1 MSEKITLKNVYQ
13 LVYAS
18 KAAEGFSEK
27 DLVDILR
34 IARKTNKELL
44 ITGALVYNKGFFL
57 QLLEGEREAVET
69 LFKDIEN
76 DTRHK
81 KVNCFNR
88 NEVPNRIFPDW
99 YMGFF
104 QHDLDESFAL
114 TGIVNIYESEHP
126 ASQFFIQKLLEVQT
140 NLHIH
145 QSTTESDDISDIN
158 WIIEEICSPS
168 MHLMFDMMNDSKFAK
183 HVLKLKLGL
192 DSLSVGVILCDMQR
206 DIAYVNKS
214 AVQILNDAD
223 IKNYIRI
230 ALPDFSVE
238 QLIGKNIDSF
248 HINPAHQINILE
260 KLTHT
265 VEYIINLGGHLLSVK
280 TTAIKDETDQR
291 IGYMAEIDDIT
302 IKEKNKADLLE
313 EVAKNK
319 KLNHQVLHMQ
329 KLESINRLT
338 SGIAHDFNNLL
349 MAIAGYNECNK
360 FSAEDVLLESIS
372 REQVSTEFLEN
383 SKQIQIATDKAVR
396 LIEKMLLYCRRDGG
410 GEIHHPVL
418 NLNEVLEEN
427 LKMLRSTIPTSIN
440 FERILVDQ
448 NLNLLNIDET
458 YLSQIIVNLFVNAQD
473 AINGNKKGTITLKTN
488 VVEYAQLVCSCCQCN
503 VDGRFVE
510 ITVADNGSG
519 IDPAIAKRIFEPFFT
534 TKQVGDGT
542 GLGLSVIVGMVHNA
556 GGHVLLES
564 EVGVGSTFRLLFPIS

>member
-1 MSEKITLKNVYQ
+1 
-13 LVYAS
+13 
-18 KAAEGFSEK
+18 
-27 DLVDILR
+27 
-34 IARKTNKELL
+34 
-44 ITGALVYNKGFFL
+44 
-57 QLLEGEREAVET
+57 
-69 LFKDIEN
+69 
-76 DTRHK
+76 
-81 KVNCFNR
+81 
-88 NEVPNRIFPDW
+88 
-99 YMGFF
+99 
-104 QHDLDESFAL
+104 
-114 TGIVNIYESEHP
+114 
-126 ASQFFIQKLLEVQT
+126 
-140 NLHIH
+140 
-145 QSTTESDDISDIN
+145 
-158 WIIEEICSPS
+158 
-168 MHLMFDMMNDSKFAK
+168 
-183 HVLKLKLGL
+183 
-192 DSLSVGVILCDMQR
+192 
-206 DIAYVNKS
+206 
-214 AVQILNDAD
+214 
-223 IKNYIRI
+223 
-230 ALPDFSVE
+230 
-238 QLIGKNIDSF
+238 
-248 HINPAHQINILE
+248 
-260 KLTHT
+260 
-265 VEYIINLGGHLLSVK
+265 
-280 TTAIKDETDQR
+280 
-291 IGYMAEIDDIT
+291 
-302 IKEKNKADLLE
+302 
-313 EVAKNK
+313 
-319 KLNHQVLHMQ
+319 MQ

-564 EVGVGSTFRLLFPIS
+564 EVGVGSTFGLLFPIS

>member
-76 DTRHK
+76 DTRHE
-81 KVNCFNR
+81 KVNCFYR

-168 MHLMFDMMNDSKFAK
+168 MHLMFDMMHDPKLAIYI
-183 HVLKLKLGL
+183 LRLKLGF
-192 DSLSVGVILCDMQR
+192 DGLSVGVIVTDMER
-206 DIAYVNKS
+206 NIAYINRS
-214 AVQILNDAD
+214 AINLLSNAEND
-223 IKNYIRI
+223 IRTD
-230 ALPDFSVE
+230 LPDFNVDD
-238 QLIGKNIDSF
+238 LIGQNIDLF
-248 HINPAHQINILE
+248 HKYPAHQINILDQ
-260 KLTHT
+260 LTNT
-265 VEYIINLGGHLLSVK
+265 NEYVTTIGGRLLSIK
-280 TTAIKDETDQR
+280 TTAIIDEFEQR
-291 IGYMAEIDDIT
+291 IGFMAEFEDVT
-302 IKEKNKADLLE
+302 VREKNKADLHE
-313 EVAKNK
+313 SIEKN
-319 KLNHQVLHMQ
+319 LLLHNHVLHLQ
-329 KLESINRLT
+329 KLESISRLT

-349 MAIAGYNECNK
+349 MAIAGNNDLNKLSAQDLTDIKTANIDVIQNELFDNTNQIEVACNK
-360 FSAEDVLLESIS
+360 AA
-372 REQVSTEFLEN
+372 
-383 SKQIQIATDKAVR
+383 K
-396 LIEKMLLYCRRDGG
+396 LINQMLSYCRREQD
-410 GEIHHPVL
+410 EFIENPVL
-418 NLNEVLEEN
+418 DVNNELHES
-427 LKMLRSTIPTSIN
+427 LGMIRRMIPSFIN
-440 FERILVDQ
+440 FE
-448 NLNLLNIDET
+448 LNLTDKIIPILQLDESNF
-458 YLSQIIVNLFVNAQD
+458 SQIIVNLSVNAAD
-473 AINGNKKGTITLKTN
+473 AIGNTKGTINFLTGLTEFN
-488 VVEYAQLVCSCCQCN
+488 SVCSCCQKSFN
-503 VDGRFVE
+503 GNYVE
-510 ITVADNGSG
+510 LSVADNGSG
-519 IDPAIAKRIFEPFFT
+519 IDPVVAKRIFEPFYT

-564 EVGVGSTFRLLFPIS
+564 EVGVGSTFRLLFPIN